1 MSAIKKIILKT
12 EKTQRLDLF
21 LREELPGKIFFDRGD
36 NPRSKDDFFDRGDNP
51 SNSKLR
57 RLIISGSVSVNSRV
71 VTRPSFELRGK
82 SEVCVLFDSEKFFYE
97 KKPDDIQFSVTDDT
111 VLFEDDDL
119 IFLNK
124 PVFFPVEQTI
134 TGKRDNLH
142 DALVDYLW
150 KRNPSLRNLP
160 YAGIMHRLDRETSGV
175 ILFTKNRP
183 VNKIIHELFE
193 NHNQSDDLLKEYF
206 CVVTKA
212 PGAKREIKPGDKF
225 SVEKYMGRISSKSQA
240 AKWGALGKEK
250 GGLYSRTDFEVIDE
264 GKSGKDDVYLI
275 KCILHTGRTH
285 QIRVHLSEEG
295 LPILGDEL
303 YGGKAFER
311 ICLHAARLSFKAGE
325 KFYDVRSELPEK
337 FKEFFKKY

>member
-1 MSAIKKIILKT
+1 MDRKINLKSNNSC
-12 EKTQRLDLF
+12 RIDIF
-21 LREELPGKIFFDRGD
+21 LRKELPSCLDQ
-36 NPRSKDDFFDRGDNP
+36 SLEL
-51 SNSKLR
+51 SNSKIR
-57 RLIISGSVSVNSRV
+57 RLIIAGAVKVNGRV
-71 VTRPSFELRGK
+71 VVRPSFILILG
-82 SEVCVLFDSEKFFYE
+82 STVTIDFDEEKFFYE

-124 PVFFPVEQTI
+124 PAFFPVEQTI

-150 KRNPSLRNLP
+150 KRNPSLRNPP

-193 NHNQSDDLLKEYF
+193 NHNQSDDLQKEYF
-206 CVVTKA
+206 CVVTKTA
-212 PGAKREIKPGDKF
+212 RCRRVISAGEKF

-240 AKWGALGKEK
+240 GKWGSLGKEK

-264 GKSGKDDVYLI
+264 GKSGKDDVFLI

-303 YGGKAFER
+303 YGGKDFER

-325 KFYDVRSELPEK
+325 KFYDVSSELPEK